1 MDNKT
6 STDESFAS
14 LHKSMVN
21 DIENT
26 FHSLKYIKSNMKE
39 LDRLYLV
46 QMKKVNSYEKQ
57 KNKKALKSKIRKA
70 SPVPKDICQM
80 LGLTNDVLLP
90 RTEITKKIYDYI
102 KTNNLQD
109 ESDKRIIK
117 PNDELKKIFNLSD
130 GEEVSFLNIQTYIK
144 KAYSSGTGQENQ
156 EDVENQENLATV

>member
-6 STDESFAS
+6 DSDDSFAS
-14 LHKSMVN
+14 LHKSMVD

-39 LDRLYLV
+39 LDRLYYI
-46 QMKKVNSYEKQ
+46 QTKKLNSYEKQ
-57 KNKKALKSKIRKA
+57 KKKKEMKSKIRKA

-80 LGLTNDVLLP
+80 LGLTDDILLP
-90 RTEITKKIYDYI
+90 RVEITKKIYEYI

-117 PNDELKKIFNLSD
+117 PNEELKKVFNLSTD
-130 GEEVSFLNIQTYIK
+130 EEVSFLNIQTYIK
-144 KAYSSGTGQENQ
+144 KAYNSTNENT
-156 EDVENQENLATV
+156 ETI

>member
-14 LHKSMVN
+14 LYKSMVD
-21 DIENT
+21 DIENS

-39 LDRLYLV
+39 LDKLYLI

-80 LGLTNDVLLP
+80 LGLANDILLP

-102 KTNNLQD
+102 KINNLQD
-109 ESDKRIIK
+109 ETDKRIIK
-117 PNDELKKIFNLSD
+117 PNDELKKIFNLTSD
-130 GEEVSFLNIQTYIK
+130 EEVSFLNIQTYIK
-144 KAYSSGTGQENQ
+144 KAYNSTNTNEN
-156 EDVENQENLATV
+156 VEIVETA